1 MPSVFYLLSHGLAL
15 PVFDFNCVHT
25 RDRLVFLWEVNVF
38 STSVLWNTPRFAFI
52 AAREVQAL

>member
-25 RDRLVFLWEVNVF
+25 RDRLVFL
-38 STSVLWNTPRFAFI
+38 
-52 AAREVQAL
+52 